1 MKRTIV
7 SLLLVLTAV
16 YGMAQNAKLQ
26 GRTAEGVL
34 PKPTVAINKEGVV
47 VVSIWVD
54 QYGTV
59 QRAEAGA
66 DGTTIVDS
74 KVWAAARSAALG
86 AHFNISADAPAL
98 QKGTI
103 TYVFRGNKSAG
114 ALGKD
119 KDLSKVKRV
128 TVREIVEEDENG
140 LFLVQAEYENI
151 IDPSELIF
159 SVEDQEFII
168 PIQLV
173 KKDLGAARR
182 FTSLNLQKGD
192 TLVIQGTVDR
202 LYVFNEHYK
211 GLKEAKILEVRPV
224 VTIVPEVV
232 KFISPQPAV
241 EEQTAQKLLE
251 KPTFKGGDA
260 NEFAEWVNSQLR
272 YPKVAKENG
281 VQGRVTLQFI
291 IKADGSVADV
301 KVLRSVDSELDKEAV
316 RVVSK
321 SPKWKP
327 GYNQDGPVDV
337 TYTFPVIFQL
347 R

>member
-34 PKPTVAINKEGVV
+34 PMPTVAINKEGVV

-151 IDPSELIF
+151 IDPSELII
-159 SVEDQEFII
+159 SV
-168 PIQLV
+168 
-173 KKDLGAARR
+173 G
-182 FTSLNLQKGD
+182 N
-192 TLVIQGTVDR
+192 
-202 LYVFNEHYK
+202 H
-211 GLKEAKILEVRPV
+211 
-224 VTIVPEVV
+224 
-232 KFISPQPAV
+232 
-241 EEQTAQKLLE
+241 
-251 KPTFKGGDA
+251 
-260 NEFAEWVNSQLR
+260 
-272 YPKVAKENG
+272 
-281 VQGRVTLQFI
+281 
-291 IKADGSVADV
+291 
-301 KVLRSVDSELDKEAV
+301 
-316 RVVSK
+316 
-321 SPKWKP
+321 
-327 GYNQDGPVDV
+327 
-337 TYTFPVIFQL
+337 
-347 R
+347 